1 MRTLKQEVGPIHG
14 SQAFSEVT
22 KAYLCRFYSILDE
35 MIAKM
40 TKAQPT
46 DSLSHTFIVQ
56 MIPHHQAAI
65 DMSCNILPYATFLPL
80 QTIARNI
87 ITEQTQSIEKMQQIL
102 DRCGAF
108 VNSEQDV
115 CLYLNRFHTI
125 TERMFSQMQKACA
138 DNDINADFMREMIP
152 HHEGAIRMA
161 RNALC
166 YPLCPE
172 LFPILQAIIVSQ
184 EKGVCEMKRL
194 LRCM

>member
-1 MRTLKQEVGPIHG
+1 MHG

-65 DMSCNILPYATFLPL
+65 DMSRNILPYATFLPL

-102 DRCGAF
+102 DR
-108 VNSEQDV
+108 
-115 CLYLNRFHTI
+115 
-125 TERMFSQMQKACA
+125 
-138 DNDINADFMREMIP
+138 MR
-152 HHEGAIRMA
+152 
-161 RNALC
+161 
-166 YPLCPE
+166 
-172 LFPILQAIIVSQ
+172 
-184 EKGVCEMKRL
+184 
-194 LRCM
+194 

>member
-1 MRTLKQEVGPIHG
+1 MNP
-14 SQAFSEVT
+14 
-22 KAYLCRFYSILDE
+22 YSTTENIS
-35 MIAKM
+35 K
-40 TKAQPT
+40 
-46 DSLSHTFIVQ
+46 TF
-56 MIPHHQAAI
+56 
-65 DMSCNILPYATFLPL
+65 
-80 QTIARNI
+80 
-87 ITEQTQSIEKMQQIL
+87 EKMQQIL

-172 LFPILQAIIVSQ
+172 LFPILQAITVSQ

>member
-1 MRTLKQEVGPIHG
+1 
-14 SQAFSEVT
+14 
-22 KAYLCRFYSILDE
+22 
-35 MIAKM
+35 
-40 TKAQPT
+40 
-46 DSLSHTFIVQ
+46 
-56 MIPHHQAAI
+56 
-65 DMSCNILPYATFLPL
+65 MSCNILPYATFLPL
-80 QTIARNI
+80 QTIARNL
-87 ITEQTQSIEKMQQIL
+87 ITEQTQSIEEMQQIL